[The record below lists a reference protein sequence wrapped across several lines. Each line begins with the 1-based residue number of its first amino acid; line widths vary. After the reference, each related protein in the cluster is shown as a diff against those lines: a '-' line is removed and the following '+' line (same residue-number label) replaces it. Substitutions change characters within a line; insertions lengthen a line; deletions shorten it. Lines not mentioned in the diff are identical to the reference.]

1 MKFKDRRQFMN
12 YAQFIPGTFL
22 IIWILSFAYVLYF
35 APSYPN
41 EIEGKIYA
49 MSIKS
54 KTIYISLI
62 EEIFVYG
69 SILAFF
75 LSMLAINLVA
85 SHYWKDEKE
94 NE

>member
-1 MKFKDRRQFMN
+1 VKFKDKEQFIN
-12 YAQFIPGTFL
+12 YAQFIPITFL
-22 IIWILSFAYVLYF
+22 LVWILSFAYVLYS

-54 KTIYISLI
+54 KTIYLSLI
-62 EEIFVYG
+62 EEILFYG

-75 LSMLAINLVA
+75 LSMLTINLIS
-85 SHYWKDEKE
+85 SHYWKDGKE
-94 NE
+94 ND